1 MRNVVKLDIDNPE
14 HAHFMHDLAVECKDE
29 FISDYDP
36 ELPAIMNAYNRAIHA
51 GDTVAF
57 LCKVNGQNAGIIW
70 VDIDR
75 YKIGYLH
82 AGLMPEFRKG
92 WNALAFLR
100 EFVGFCFSTLR
111 LESVEAHLPKYNK
124 PAEKLV
130 RRLGFEKYGLR
141 PYSQRVN
148 GQSQS
153 HVLLAL
159 TRQSYEAKYGQ
170 RRK

>member
-1 MRNVVKLDIDNPE
+1 VRSVVKLDIDNPE
-14 HAHFMHDLAVECKDE
+14 HAIFMHDLAVECRDE

-36 ELPAIMNAYNRAIHA
+36 DIPTLMNAYNRAIHA

-57 LCKVNGQNAGIIW
+57 LCLVDGAKAGIIW
-70 VDIDR
+70 VDVDR
-75 YKIGYLH
+75 YRIGYLH
-82 AGLMPEFRKG
+82 AGLMPAFRQG

-100 EFVGFCFSTLR
+100 QFIGFCFDTLG
-111 LESVEAHLPKYNK
+111 LESLEAHLPKYNK

-141 PYSQRVN
+141 PYGLRQ
-148 GQSQS
+148 GGHPQM

-159 TRQSYEAKYGQ
+159 TKNDYEVKYG
-170 RRK
+170 